1 MARKVN
7 ITLPK
12 VSDLVLQVKLNGEW
26 QKVEPLVSNLGPS
39 MQRGYDKAVS
49 KFSRNLLAIVKK
61 SLTLGIP
68 PVGGGVTW
76 QPLAPSTIE
85 RYGQHPIY
93 NLTGLYSRSVGL
105 FRYKSR
111 VLIGLPIRTRRSSE
125 KKLTMNQLAIML
137 EFGSNDDDERIPPRP
152 VWGPSLKAAGGK
164 NKLKQLILT
173 EIRKE
178 LQKYGVRPNQV
189 KW

>member
-7 ITLPK
+7 ITFPK

-26 QKVEPLVSNLGPS
+26 QKVESLVSNLGPS
-39 MQRGYDKAVS
+39 MQRGYDKAVN

-68 PVGGGVTW
+68 PMGGGVTW
-76 QPLAPSTIE
+76 QPLSQATIE
-85 RYGQHPIY
+85 RWGQHPIY

-105 FRYKSR
+105 FRYKSG
-111 VLIGLPIRTRRSSE
+111 VLVGLPLRTRHSSQ
-125 KKLTMNQLAIML
+125 KKLTLNQLACIL
-137 EFGSNDDDERIPPRP
+137 EFGSNDDMIPPRP
-152 VWGPSLKAAGGK
+152 VWAPSLKAAGGK
-164 NKLKQLILT
+164 NKIKQLILT

>member
-26 QKVEPLVSNLGPS
+26 QKVESLVGNLGPS
-39 MQRGYDKAVS
+39 MQRGYD

-111 VLIGLPIRTRRSSE
+111 VLIGLPIGIRRSSQ

-137 EFGSNDDDERIPPRP
+137 EFGSKDGRIPPRP
-152 VWGPSLKAAGGK
+152 VWAPSLKAAGGK

>member
-26 QKVEPLVSNLGPS
+26 QRVESLVSNLGPS
-39 MQRGYDKAVS
+39 MQRGYDKAVN

-68 PVGGGVTW
+68 PMGGGVTW
-76 QPLAPSTIE
+76 QPLSQATIK
-85 RYGQHPIY
+85 RWGQHPIY

-105 FRYKSR
+105 YR
-111 VLIGLPIRTRRSSE
+111 
-125 KKLTMNQLAIML
+125 
-137 EFGSNDDDERIPPRP
+137 
-152 VWGPSLKAAGGK
+152 
-164 NKLKQLILT
+164 
-173 EIRKE
+173 
-178 LQKYGVRPNQV
+178 
-189 KW
+189 

>member
-7 ITLPK
+7 VTIPK

-26 QKVEPLVSNLGPS
+26 TQVESAISHLGPDI
-39 MQRGYDKAVS
+39 QRGYDVAVS
-49 KFSRNLLAIVKK
+49 KYAKKLLSIVKT

-76 QPLAPSTIE
+76 QPLSEATIK
-85 RYGQHPIY
+85 RWGQHPIY

-105 FRYKSR
+105 YQYKSR
-111 VLIGLPIRTRRSSE
+111 TLIGLPISAKRASQ
-125 KKLTMNQLAIML
+125 KKLTLNQLAKIL
-137 EFGSNDDDERIPPRP
+137 EFGSNDGRIPARP
-152 VWGPSLKAAGGK
+152 VWSPSVKAAGG
-164 NKLKQLILT
+164 NTKLKQLILT
-173 EIRKE
+173 STLSE
-178 LQKYGVRPNQV
+178 LLKRGIRPNQV

>member
-26 QKVEPLVSNLGPS
+26 QKVESLVSNLGPS

-49 KFSRNLLAIVKK
+49 QFSRNLLAIVKK

-68 PVGGGVTW
+68 PMGGGVTW
-76 QPLAPSTIE
+76 QPLSPATIE
-85 RYGQHPIY
+85 RWGQHPIY

-105 FRYKSR
+105 YRYKSR
-111 VLIGLPIRTRRSSE
+111 VLIGLPIGTRRSSQ
-125 KKLTMNQLAIML
+125 KKLTLNQLAIIL
-137 EFGSNDDDERIPPRP
+137 EFGSSDGRIPPRP
-152 VWGPSLKAAGGK
+152 VWAPSLKAAGGK

>member
-1 MARKVN
+1 MAKKVN

-12 VSDLVLQVKLNGEW
+12 VSSLVLQVKLNGEW
-26 QKVEPLVSNLGPS
+26 QKVESLVSNLGPS
-39 MQRGYDKAVS
+39 MQSGYDKAVS
-49 KFSRNLLAIVKK
+49 KFSLNLLAIVKK

-111 VLIGLPIRTRRSSE
+111 VLIGLPIGAIRSSQ

-137 EFGSNDDDERIPPRP
+137 EFGSNDDRIPPRP
-152 VWGPSLKAAGGK
+152 VWAPSLKAVGGK

-178 LQKYGVRPNQV
+178 LRKYGVRPNQV

>member
-26 QKVEPLVSNLGPS
+26 QKVESLVSNLGPS

-49 KFSRNLLAIVKK
+49 KFSLNLLAIVKK

-76 QPLAPSTIE
+76 QPLAPSTLE

-111 VLIGLPIRTRRSSE
+111 VLIGLPIGARRSSQ

-137 EFGSNDDDERIPPRP
+137 ELGSHDYRIPPRP
-152 VWGPSLKAAGGK
+152 VWAPSLKAVGGK
-164 NKLKQLILT
+164 NKLNQLILT

-178 LQKYGVRPNQV
+178 LRKYGVRPNQV

>member
-1 MARKVN
+1 MSKKVN

-26 QKVEPLVSNLGPS
+26 QKVEYLVSNLGPS

-49 KFSRNLLAIVKK
+49 QFSRNLLAIVRE

-76 QPLAPSTIE
+76 QPLAPSTIK

-105 FRYKSR
+105 FRYKSM
-111 VLIGLPIRTRRSSE
+111 VLIGLPPGIRRSSQKE
-125 KKLTMNQLAIML
+125 LTMNQLAIML
-137 EFGSNDDDERIPPRP
+137 EFGSKDGRIPPRP
-152 VWGPSLKAAGGK
+152 VWAPSLKVAGGK

>member
-12 VSDLVLQVKLNGEW
+12 VSDLVLQVKVNGEW
-26 QKVEPLVSNLGPS
+26 QRVESLVSNLGPS
-39 MQRGYDKAVS
+39 IQRGYDKAVN

-68 PVGGGVTW
+68 PVGGGVIW
-76 QPLAPSTIE
+76 QPLAPSTVE
-85 RYGQHPIY
+85 RWGQHPIY

-105 FRYKSR
+105 YVYKSR
-111 VLIGLPIRTRRSSE
+111 ILIGLPIGIRRSSQ
-125 KKLTMNQLAIML
+125 KKLTLNQLARIL
-137 EFGSNDDDERIPPRP
+137 EFGSHDGRIPPRP
-152 VWGPSLKAAGGK
+152 VWAPSLKAVGGK
-164 NKLKQLILT
+164 SKLKQLILT

-178 LQKYGVRPNQV
+178 FQKYGIRPNQV

>member
-1 MARKVN
+1 MARTVN
-7 ITLPK
+7 ISLPK
-12 VSDLVLQVKLNGEW
+12 ISDLILQVKLNGEW
-26 QKVEPLVSNLGPS
+26 QTVEALVSNLGPS
-39 MQRGYDKAVS
+39 MQIGYDRAVD
-49 KFSRNLLAIVKK
+49 KFSRSLLSIVKK

-76 QPLAPSTIE
+76 QPLSQATIE
-85 RYGQHPIY
+85 RYGQHHIY

-105 FRYKSR
+105 YRYKSR
-111 VLIGLPIRTRRSSE
+111 VLIGLPIGIRRSSQ
-125 KKLTMNQLAIML
+125 KKLTLNQLAKML
-137 EFGSNDDDERIPPRP
+137 ESGSSDGRIPPRP
-152 VWGPSLKAAGGK
+152 VWAPSLKAVGGK

-173 EIRKE
+173 EIRRE

>member
-1 MARKVN
+1 MAKKVN

-12 VSDLVLQVKLNGEW
+12 VSNLVLQVKLNGEW
-26 QKVEPLVSNLGPS
+26 QKVESLVSNLGPS

-105 FRYKSR
+105 FRYKSK
-111 VLIGLPIRTRRSSE
+111 VLIGLPIGARRSPQ

-137 EFGSNDDDERIPPRP
+137 EFGSNDDRIPPRP
-152 VWGPSLKAAGGK
+152 VWEPSLKAVGGK

>member
-26 QKVEPLVSNLGPS
+26 QKVESLVSNLGPS

-49 KFSRNLLAIVKK
+49 KFSCNLLAIVKK

-76 QPLAPSTIE
+76 KPLAPSTIK

-111 VLIGLPIRTRRSSE
+111 VLIGLPIGTRHSSQ
-125 KKLTMNQLAIML
+125 KKLIMNQLAIML
-137 EFGSNDDDERIPPRP
+137 EFGSHDGRIPPRP
-152 VWGPSLKAAGGK
+152 VWAPSLKAVGGK
-164 NKLKQLILT
+164 NNLKQLILT

>member
-26 QKVEPLVSNLGPS
+26 QKVEYLVSNLGPS

-49 KFSRNLLAIVKK
+49 KFSLNLLAIVKK

-111 VLIGLPIRTRRSSE
+111 VLIGLPINRRSSQ

-137 EFGSNDDDERIPPRP
+137 EFGSPDDRIPPRP
-152 VWGPSLKAAGGK
+152 VWAPSLKAVGGK

>member
-26 QKVEPLVSNLGPS
+26 QKVEFLVSNLGPS
-39 MQRGYDKAVS
+39 MQSGYDKAVS
-49 KFSRNLLAIVKK
+49 QFSRKLLAIVKK

-111 VLIGLPIRTRRSSE
+111 VLIGLPIGIRRSSQ
-125 KKLTMNQLAIML
+125 KKLTMNQLAMML
-137 EFGSNDDDERIPPRP
+137 EFGSNDDRIPPRP
-152 VWGPSLKAAGGK
+152 VWAPSLKAAGGK

>member
-1 MARKVN
+1 MAKGVN

-26 QKVEPLVSNLGPS
+26 QKVESLVSNLGPS
-39 MQRGYDKAVS
+39 MQRGYDEAVS
-49 KFSRNLLAIVKK
+49 KFSHNLLAIVKK

-68 PVGGGVTW
+68 PVGGGVIW
-76 QPLAPSTIE
+76 QPLAPSTIK

-111 VLIGLPIRTRRSSE
+111 VLIGLPIGARRSSQ
-125 KKLTMNQLAIML
+125 KKLTMNQLAVML
-137 EFGSNDDDERIPPRP
+137 EFGSNDRIPPRP
-152 VWGPSLKAAGGK
+152 VWAPSLKAVGGK
-164 NKLKQLILT
+164 DKLKQLTLT

-178 LQKYGVRPNQV
+178 LRKYGVRPNQV

>member
-12 VSDLVLQVKLNGEW
+12 LSDLVLQVKFNGEW
-26 QKVEPLVSNLGPS
+26 QKVEALVSNLGPS
-39 MQRGYDKAVS
+39 MQRGYDKAVD

-68 PVGGGVTW
+68 PVGGGITW
-76 QPLAPSTIE
+76 QPLSPATIE
-85 RYGQHPIY
+85 RWGQHPIY

-105 FRYKSR
+105 YQYKSR
-111 VLIGLPIRTRRSSE
+111 VLIGLPIGTRRSSQKE
-125 KKLTMNQLAIML
+125 LTLNQLAKIL
-137 EFGSNDDDERIPPRP
+137 EFGSNDGRIPSRP
-152 VWGPSLKAAGGK
+152 VWAPSLKAVGGRG
-164 NKLKQLILT
+164 KLRDLILT
-173 EIRKE
+173 EIRRE

>member
-26 QKVEPLVSNLGPS
+26 QKVESLVSNLGPS
-39 MQRGYDKAVS
+39 MQRGYDKAVN

-68 PVGGGVTW
+68 PMGGGVTW
-76 QPLAPSTIE
+76 QPLSQATIK
-85 RYGQHPIY
+85 RWGQHPIY

-105 FRYKSR
+105 YRYKSR
-111 VLIGLPIRTRRSSE
+111 VLIGLPIGTRRSQ
-125 KKLTMNQLAIML
+125 KKLTLNQLARIL
-137 EFGSNDDDERIPPRP
+137 EFGSNDGRIPPRP
-152 VWGPSLKAAGGK
+152 VWAPSLKAVGGK

-178 LQKYGVRPNQV
+178 LQNYGVRPNQV